1 MQKTILLFMVIAVLS
16 LSVFAQQ
23 GADKTVALGIV
34 NKLFDK
40 MAAADPQGMPP
51 PRRASRTR
59 GSRRRRRSGAGGRS
73 ARLAGIRKMKDGK
86 MRLDMI
92 GRDTF
97 SKFFTDKAAVIRE
110 TMYAPKVEVDGDWAM
125 VWGRYVFFVGDKLSH
140 CGINQF
146 NLVRTEAGWKLDNG
160 ASTIDPGG
168 CTEKEK
174 AMKSGAPAISKEK
187 SK

>member
-1 MQKTILLFMVIAVLS
+1 MVIAVLS

-40 MAAADPQGMPP
+40 MAAADPQGIIDLFTGPE
-51 PRRASRTR
+51 SQ
-59 GSRRRRRSGAGGRS
+59 
-73 ARLAGIRKMKDGK
+73 LAGIRKMKDGK

-146 NLVRTEAGWKLDNG
+146 NLVRTEAGWKIANG